1 MGFSAPN
8 FESIATDYGISART
22 IKDEDEIDESLKWM
36 WEDLH
41 KPVLL
46 QVMID
51 TFVNALPK
59 IAFGRPNYEM
69 EPKKDIL

>member
-1 MGFSAPN
+1 
-8 FESIATDYGISART
+8 
-22 IKDEDEIDESLKWM
+22 M
-36 WEDLH
+36 WEDIH

-69 EPKKDIL
+69 DPKRDIMER